1 VCTVPDSLLKGITNE
16 KLVRSLRQVN
26 PTARIIAPAEVL
38 ADARQLIDA
47 GASYVCVGRILEG
60 RELLEALKASD
71 EGLID
76 EKRERLLRSLAERR
90 EVLP

>member
-1 VCTVPDSLLKGITNE
+1 
-16 KLVRSLRQVN
+16 
-26 PTARIIAPAEVL
+26 
-38 ADARQLIDA
+38 
-47 GASYVCVGRILEG
+47 VCVGRILEG

-76 EKRERLLRSLAERR
+76 EKRERLLQSLAERR